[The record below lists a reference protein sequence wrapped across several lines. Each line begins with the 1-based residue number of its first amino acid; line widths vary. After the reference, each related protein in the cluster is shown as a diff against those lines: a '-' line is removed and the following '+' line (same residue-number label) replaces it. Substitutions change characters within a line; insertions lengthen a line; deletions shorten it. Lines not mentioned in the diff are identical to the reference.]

1 MAALLIA
8 LIIFGL
14 YIYLKDTIKS
24 DTNDSY
30 EESSKAQSSSN
41 FQSSTFY
48 FEDVVVDVFIAV
60 VKLTP
65 DLHVLGD
72 GVKERMREYALKTFK
87 KIDGSAANTRTDHFA
102 SRINPKEQIKV
113 KELQKKVSD
122 KLKYYDFQY
131 KKEILI
137 GMWSIAYAD
146 GQATLDQQKLISIIG
161 KAMGLPYTTCNKV
174 ETMFWQRM
182 RAGKFG
188 DYKEFEKRRN

>member
-87 KIDGSAANTRTDHFA
+87 KLTVQL
-102 SRINPKEQIKV
+102 RIPEQV
-113 KELQKKVSD
+113 
-122 KLKYYDFQY
+122 
-131 KKEILI
+131 ILLV
-137 GMWSIAYAD
+137 G
-146 GQATLDQQKLISIIG
+146 
-161 KAMGLPYTTCNKV
+161 
-174 ETMFWQRM
+174 
-182 RAGKFG
+182 
-188 DYKEFEKRRN
+188 